1 MVRSLSPEKLAPL
14 RKVAVPLPIAML
26 RMRHSDPKL
35 TANAYVDQGS
45 LPVAGSIAKLPGM
58 PNGNQWSPDSSLESV
73 VSGQNVSKPIAV
85 EHPLPESQ
93 TTLNEIVSR
102 FLSHLGAITQMA
114 PAVGIEPTRTA
125 LMLKGLHLLGQP

>member
-1 MVRSLSPEKLAPL
+1 MVRSLSPEKLASL
-14 RKVAVPLPIAML
+14 RKVDVPLPIAML

-73 VSGQNVSKPIAV
+73 VSGQNVSKPVAV
-85 EHPLPESQ
+85 EPPLPESQ
-93 TTLNEIVSR
+93 TTLKLVSR

-114 PAVGIEPTRTA
+114 PAVGIEPTT
-125 LMLKGLHLLGQP
+125 